1 MPVATAEPSSPPS
14 AAAQVL
20 ELGTL
25 TVRSRRDGDV
35 HVLALS
41 GELDLSG
48 APVVEQELASIAPA
62 APDANTMIID
72 LRGLTF
78 IDSTGL
84 RLLIETSR
92 RTEACGQHLLL
103 VPPVERVFR
112 VFEITGLDR
121 LLPFEA
127 APLELDA

>member
-1 MPVATAEPSSPPS
+1 MRVATAEPSSPPL
-14 AAAQVL
+14 AATQVL
-20 ELGTL
+20 DLRTL
-25 TVRSRRDGDV
+25 TVRSRRGGDV

-48 APVVEQELASIAPA
+48 APVVEEELRSVA
-62 APDANTMIID
+62 ADAIIID

-84 RLLIETSR
+84 RLLVETSR

-103 VPPVERVFR
+103 LPPVDRVFR
-112 VFEITGLDR
+112 VFEISGLDR